1 MRVQTL
7 FEIMAAVTLKVNGHR
22 SRHGDA
28 GLAHFEVDADERRP
42 QSRTPH
48 EALCQRRVTAVY
60 SGGYATLCYQ
70 RECSIGA
77 RRSPATAK
85 IRVFIIPRTV
95 GALALAILRARRSR
109 LRLSAPPATVRRR
122 YSVGVVA
129 VAAPRGDSARLT
141 EVVLIVRRSSGAS
154 KTPEDGTAT
163 GAGGDAARTPDRG

>member
-1 MRVQTL
+1 M
-7 FEIMAAVTLKVNGHR
+7 
-22 SRHGDA
+22 A
-28 GLAHFEVDADERRP
+28 GLASKLRP
-42 QSRTPH
+42 LARTLHAIRASLLASAIARTLRCSRF

-95 GALALAILRARRSR
+95 GALALAILRAGRSR
-109 LRLSAPPATVRRR
+109 VRLSAPPATVRRR
-122 YSVGVVA
+122 CSVGVVA
-129 VAAPRGDSARLT
+129 VAAPRGDRARLT